1 MFDQLYTCRGVIARH
16 CSGPLLIERLAFLA
30 HLRDQGYIPNGLR
43 EKARDLLAI
52 SRMIGLASRPRKTM
66 TLNEVK
72 RKTANR
78 RCLFPLAVRWLR
90 FMRRLQQRLDPLSPC
105 EKKIKAFADYMKR
118 EAELSPVTIYQR
130 CWWTKRFFESLHTRG
145 DSLHKVTPH
154 RIDVAFQ
161 KMLKSGSYSRMTIRA
176 FAHSLRAFF
185 RLAEARGWCRK
196 GLAASIQAPRV
207 YSHASLPQGPSWE
220 DVRRLLATTEGDQ
233 RHNIRARP
241 MLLLLAIYGLRAGEV
256 GRLRIEDFDWE
267 HEVFRVKSSKTGRVR
282 TYPLT
287 RSVGDAI
294 LRYLKEV
301 RPQSSH
307 RELFLSWNPPFRP
320 VRRPLGKLVRRRL
333 RSLNVSLPHCGPH
346 ALRHACATR
355 LLAAGLSLKEIG
367 DQLGHQ
373 NPESTRIYAKVDLA
387 GLREV
392 ADFDLGGV
400 L

>member
-1 MFDQLYTCRGVIARH
+1 MFDQLYMSSVALARH
-16 CSGPLLIERLAFLA
+16 RSGPLLKERLAFLA

-43 EKARDLLAI
+43 EKAQDLLAI
-52 SRMIGLASRPRKTM
+52 SLMLGLASRPRKSLTI
-66 TLNEVK
+66 NEVE

-90 FMRRLQQRLDPLSPC
+90 FMGRLQQRPDLLSPC

-118 EAELSPVTIYQR
+118 EELSLVTIYQR
-130 CWWTKRFFESLHTRG
+130 CWWTRRFFKSLRISG
-145 DSLHKVTPH
+145 SSLNEVTPH

-161 KMLKSGSYSRMTIRA
+161 NSLEAGTYSRMSIRVCA
-176 FAHSLRAFF
+176 NALRTFF
-185 RLAEARGWCRK
+185 RFAEAQGWCRK

-207 YSHASLPQGPSWE
+207 YSQVSLPQGPSWE
-220 DVRRLLATTEGDQ
+220 DVQRLLVTTEGDQ

-241 MLLLLAIYGLRAGEV
+241 MLMLLAIYGLRAGEV
-256 GRLRIEDFDWE
+256 NRLRLDDFDWE
-267 HEVFRVKSSKTGRVR
+267 HEIFRVVSSKTGRVR

-287 RSVGDAI
+287 PSVGDAI

-301 RPQSSH
+301 RPKSPH

-320 VRRPLGKLVRRRL
+320 VHMSLNTMVRRRL
-333 RSLNVSLPHCGPH
+333 RSLDVSLSHFGPH
-346 ALRHACATR
+346 VLRHACATR